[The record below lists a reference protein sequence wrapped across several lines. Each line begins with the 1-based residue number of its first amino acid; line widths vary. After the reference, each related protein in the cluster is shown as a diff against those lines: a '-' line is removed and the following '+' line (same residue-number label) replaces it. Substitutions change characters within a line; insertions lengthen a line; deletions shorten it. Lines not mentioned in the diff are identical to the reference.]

1 MERRIRLRRNGD
13 VRRVFEEGES
23 WAHPLLV
30 LIIRRS
36 SGDTSRVGVTAS
48 RKVGGAVERN
58 RAKRLLREAARHL
71 YPEYEDKGWDIML
84 VARPKLIDAKT
95 SQVERGL
102 ASLLERAG
110 LRREESHASS
120 EEGTA

>member
-1 MERRIRLRRNGD
+1 MERRIRLRRSGD
-13 VRRVFEEGES
+13 VRRVFDEGES

-30 LIIRRS
+30 LIVRRNN
-36 SGDTSRVGVTAS
+36 GGTSRVGVTAS

-84 VARPKLIDAKT
+84 VARPGLVGAST
-95 SQVERGL
+95 SHVECAL

-110 LRREESHASS
+110 LRTDHSRPSS
-120 EEGTA
+120 EQGIT